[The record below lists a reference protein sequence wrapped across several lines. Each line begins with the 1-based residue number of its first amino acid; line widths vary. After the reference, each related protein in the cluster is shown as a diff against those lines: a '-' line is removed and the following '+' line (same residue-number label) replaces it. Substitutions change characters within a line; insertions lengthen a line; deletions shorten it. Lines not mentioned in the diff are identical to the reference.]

1 MRGGFMTNPSSGQAR
16 DPVEKLTRAQLI
28 KRLREAQASLDAV
41 HDGSDLKSTK
51 ARLAEEIEARARAE
65 GDFQLALDAAGMGS
79 WELLVATGAINDDL
93 AFMWDLALPLLN
105 GIGPAA
111 DRERVFVVGVRDETA
126 KQ

>member
-28 KRLREAQASLDAV
+28 QRLRGAEASLDAV

-65 GDFQLALDAAGMGS
+65 GDCQLGLDGAGMGS
-79 WELLVATGAINDDL
+79 WDIFLASGA
-93 AFMWDLALPLLN
+93 
-105 GIGPAA
+105 
-111 DRERVFVVGVRDETA
+111 VRRSLRPD
-126 KQ
+126 QISS

>member
-28 KRLREAQASLDAV
+28 KRLREAEASLDTV
-41 HDGSDLKSTK
+41 HDGSDLESTK

-79 WELLVATGAINDDL
+79 WELFLATGAIRRSLRHDQI
-93 AFMWDLALPLLN
+93 FGFGALHSSCH
-105 GIGPAA
+105 
-111 DRERVFVVGVRDETA
+111 
-126 KQ
+126 